1 MYTVVP
7 AISGKQL
14 INLLIKKDGWVAG
27 RSTRHGVAL
36 TKTIGER
43 TKVAIIPDTRAS
55 LPEGTLHD
63 ILGTKQTGIRKRGLL
78 ELLNRS

>member
-14 INLLIKKDGWVAG
+14 IRLLKKDGWVEG
-27 RSTRHGVAL
+27 RRTKHGIAL
-36 TKTIGER
+36 TKPIGER
-43 TKVAIIPDTRAS
+43 TKVTIIPDTRAP
-55 LPEGTLHD
+55 LPEGTLQA
-63 ILGTKQTGIRKRGLL
+63 ILGTKQTGIGKRGLL

>member
-14 INLLIKKDGWVAG
+14 IKLLKEDGWVEG
-27 RSTRHGVAL
+27 RRVRHGIAL
-36 TKTIGER
+36 TKSFGER

-55 LPEGTLHD
+55 LPVGTLHG
-63 ILGTKQTGIRKRGLL
+63 ILSTKQTGIGKRGLL

>member
-14 INLLIKKDGWVAG
+14 TKLLKKDGWVEG
-27 RSTRHGVAL
+27 RRTRHGIAL
-36 TKTIGER
+36 TKPTGER
-43 TKVAIIPDTRAS
+43 TKVAIIPDTRAP

-63 ILGTKQTGIRKRGLL
+63 ILGTKQTGIGKKGLL

>member
-14 INLLIKKDGWVAG
+14 IRLLKKDGWVEG
-27 RSTRHGVAL
+27 RRTKHGIAL
-36 TKTIGER
+36 TKPIGER
-43 TKVAIIPDTRAS
+43 TKVTIIPDTRAP
-55 LPEGTLHD
+55 LPEGTLQA
-63 ILGTKQTGIRKRGLL
+63 ILGIKQTGIGKRGLL

>member
-14 INLLIKKDGWVAG
+14 IKLLKEDGWVGG
-27 RSTRHGVAL
+27 RRTKHGIAL
-36 TKTIGER
+36 TKPIGER
-43 TKVAIIPDTRAS
+43 TKVTIIPDTRS
-55 LPEGTLHD
+55 PLLIGTLQA
-63 ILGTKQTGIRKRGLL
+63 ILGTKQTGIGKRGLL

>member
-14 INLLIKKDGWVAG
+14 VKILTNDGWVKG
-27 RSTRHGVAL
+27 RRTKHGIAL
-36 TKTIGER
+36 TKFIGGR

-55 LPEGTLHD
+55 LPEGTLQA
-63 ILGTKQTGIRKRGLL
+63 ILGIKQTGIGKAGLL
-78 ELLNRS
+78 ELLNKS